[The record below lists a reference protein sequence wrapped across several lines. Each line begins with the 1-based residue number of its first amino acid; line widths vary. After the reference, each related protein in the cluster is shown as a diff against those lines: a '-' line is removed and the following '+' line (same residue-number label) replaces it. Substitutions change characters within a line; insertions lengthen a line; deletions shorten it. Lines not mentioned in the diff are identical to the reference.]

1 MEFPSDRNQLNFYL
15 LWLGISERG
24 REKMME
30 NAPEEPM
37 SVFNLFRFDFGS
49 GQPEESR

>member
-1 MEFPSDRNQLNFYL
+1 MEFPSYQNQLNFYL
-15 LWLGISERG
+15 HWLGISERR

-30 NAPEEPM
+30 NAPKEPM
-37 SVFNLFRFDFGS
+37 SVFNLFHFDFGS